1 MWDWKSTTVPV
12 SITNAKES
20 PTGKKKNVRLP
31 NMPTSAGQQMPFL
44 YTRKSFPS

>member
-1 MWDWKSTTVPV
+1 MALESTIVPV

-31 NMPTSAGQQMPFL
+31 NMPTSAEQRMPFL
-44 YTRKSFPS
+44 DTRKSFPR